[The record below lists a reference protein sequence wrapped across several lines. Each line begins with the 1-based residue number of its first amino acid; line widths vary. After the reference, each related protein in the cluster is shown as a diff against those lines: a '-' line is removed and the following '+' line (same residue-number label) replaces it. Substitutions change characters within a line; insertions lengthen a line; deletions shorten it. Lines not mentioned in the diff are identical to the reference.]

1 VSNGIGSDL
10 IDRNI
15 VEIYLTMRA
24 ARWCREFK
32 LLTEW
37 IFH

>member
-24 ARWCREFK
+24 AR
-32 LLTEW
+32 
-37 IFH
+37 